1 MKICQEQQI
10 SKGNY
15 AWNEHDT
22 ELFQSCGSHVALS
35 IVADIDSASICRMVD
50 KMKNL
55 LQNKYPEMSVMTSQ
69 RR

>member
-1 MKICQEQQI
+1 MKTCQEQQV
-10 SKGNY
+10 SNGNY
-15 AWNEHDT
+15 ASNEHDT
-22 ELFQSCGSHVALS
+22 ELFQSCGSHVTLS

-55 LQNKYPEMSVMTSQ
+55 LQNKYPEMSVMTIQ